1 MTNKEALKLIR
12 NMRCSLGD
20 IPREIESP
28 SLLDVRDALELAIQA
43 LETLDDV
50 KHTVYRNEWC
60 ANKGKCID
68 YIGYHCAGCGRKE
81 NKE

>member
-1 MTNKEALKLIR
+1 MTEQIDL
-12 NMRCSLGD
+12 SLAKG
-20 IPREIESP
+20 E
-28 SLLDVRDALELAIQA
+28 LLDGSPAYQAVEIAIKA

-68 YIGYHCAGCGRKE
+68 YIGYHCAGCGYEE